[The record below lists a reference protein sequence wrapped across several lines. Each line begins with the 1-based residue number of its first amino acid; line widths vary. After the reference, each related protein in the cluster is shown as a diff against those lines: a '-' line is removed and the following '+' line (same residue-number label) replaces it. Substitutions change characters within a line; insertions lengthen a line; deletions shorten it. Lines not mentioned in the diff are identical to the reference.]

1 MAEPSHLYR
10 DLCFVGAS
18 VANGTPGIFSRTVYL
33 QEPVNWCITAASGNP
48 GVQSSCR
55 WGCTPNLT
63 MGSTLALQRVP
74 SCMHPHGICAFIS
87 GARLVR
93 ARVRNTRCRT

>member
-10 DLCFVGAS
+10 DLCFGGAS
-18 VANGTPGIFSRTVYL
+18 VADGTPGIFSRTVYL

-55 WGCTPNLT
+55 WGCTPKLT
-63 MGSTLALQRVP
+63 MGSTLTLQGASP
-74 SCMHPHGICAFIS
+74 CMRPHANLLLTS
-87 GARLVR
+87 RQSLV
-93 ARVRNTRCRT
+93 